1 MNKIPKDRKPL
12 IYIVVSIVSLLLVW
26 QIASYL
32 LASEILLPDVKTVF
46 KDLLGLLFTKTF
58 SLDIFF
64 TVYRALKSFMII
76 VISASILGILGGKFK
91 AIGYYLSPF
100 LTVLKATP
108 VMSVILLAFIWF
120 KTGNVPVFSAFL
132 MAFPIM
138 YLQMENGVNN
148 LEEEMNQ
155 MCYMYNFSK
164 RDKLIHYLIP
174 YLSKSFV
181 LGAKQALSMIWKV
194 VIAAEVLT
202 VPNYGVGAKMQLS
215 QMQLNTSN
223 VLAWTLVAIILTSL
237 SDLLFLVI
245 TKIVTKLINSR
256 KQKVA
261 L

>member
-1 MNKIPKDRKPL
+1 M
-12 IYIVVSIVSLLLVW
+12 YIVVSILSLLIIW

-32 LASEILLPDVKTVF
+32 LDSEILLPDVKTVF
-46 KDLLGLLFTKTF
+46 KDLLGLLFMKSF
-58 SLDIFF
+58 SLDILF
-64 TVYRALKSFMII
+64 TVYRAFKSFVII
-76 VISASILGILGGKFK
+76 VIAASILGIMGGRLKP
-91 AIGYYLSPF
+91 IGYYLSPF

-138 YLQMENGVNN
+138 YIQMENGFNN

-155 MCYMYNFSK
+155 MCSIYNFSK
-164 RDKLIHYLIP
+164 KDKLTHYLIP

-215 QMQLNTSN
+215 QMQLNTSS

-237 SDLLFLVI
+237 SDLLFFTI
-245 TKIVTKLINSR
+245 SKIITKLINSR
-256 KQKVA
+256 KEKVA